1 MDSSFIV
8 YMEGNH
14 RGRAS
19 SPPGVDAR
27 AGDVSSEG
35 VGDAFRGPDVG
46 DDVVEIHPT
55 QAIEFARFAVF
66 AGQIDGGV
74 VGGVARDAVDAGPV
88 KETKL
93 ESLTSESALGEPGA
107 FVHAI
112 TVPIVLGKSADETH
126 ETDVAV
132 ILAGGRAHA
141 RLLEEFARGRRL
153 DGFALFDAPLR
164 HVPRSFAI
172 ASLAAQHLSSIVE
185 HDRRR
190 APSVSFTVHRHAS
203 TLGIPARLLLC
214 LVFVFVVFVSPS
226 SSPSF
231 DPEDANVRVVS
242 SPNDAPRP
250 RRYGALARV
259 LILARANHRHRL
271 ASTRARR
278 ATHRAGAPTP
288 RRACDDD
295 ARRRVST
302 RVEDASRRVD
312 VSRSKREWI
321 HSFTHREDD

>member
-1 MDSSFIV
+1 M
-8 YMEGNH
+8 
-14 RGRAS
+14 
-19 SPPGVDAR
+19 
-27 AGDVSSEG
+27 
-35 VGDAFRGPDVG
+35 
-46 DDVVEIHPT
+46 
-55 QAIEFARFAVF
+55 
-66 AGQIDGGV
+66 
-74 VGGVARDAVDAGPV
+74 GGVARDAVDAGPV

-112 TVPIVLGKSADETH
+112 TVPIVLRKSADETH

-203 TLGIPARLLLC
+203 TLGIRRRLLLLC
-214 LVFVFVVFVSPS
+214 LCLCLCRLRLAVVLALVRSRRRERSRRLPS
-226 SSPSF
+226 H
-231 DPEDANVRVVS
+231 RTTR
-242 SPNDAPRP
+242 PRP
-250 RRYGALARV
+250 RRHGR
-259 LILARANHRHRL
+259 ARARSHSSRAPTTAT
-271 ASTRARR
+271 ASRPRARDER
-278 ATHRAGAPTP
+278 RTAQERRRLDAHATTTR
-288 RRACDDD
+288 DD
-295 ARRRVST
+295 ACRRGSKTRLVGST
-302 RVEDASRRVD
+302 SPDPSASGF
-312 VSRSKREWI
+312 I
-321 HSFTHREDD
+321 HSPIERMIDD